1 MPLSAVIVD
10 DEQLARDEL
19 AYLLKSAGDVDVVAQ
34 GKNGLEAVNLIK
46 EHNPDLVFLDVQM
59 PGLDGFG
66 VIKKLL
72 DRKVPLPKIVF
83 ATAFDQY
90 AVKAFEVNAVDYILK
105 PFDKKRVAQSVEKV
119 RGLIESGAGSDEKFE
134 TLVRM
139 LEPQK
144 SQTAKILVKAA
155 GRLFLADPKDICY
168 ASIED
173 GVITVVTSGVSG
185 MEGQSNCRT
194 LEELLDSLDTKLF
207 WRAQRSAVVNI
218 NRIREVVPWFK
229 SSYQLRM
236 DDKKQ
241 SEIPVSRAQTRR
253 LRELFG
259 LCFSFGKE
267 ARGRPKRQSSSGALC
282 SGEKFPRRIGLGFR
296 NS

>member
-19 AYLLKSAGDVDVVAQ
+19 AYLLKNLGDVEVVAQ
-34 GKNGLEAVNLIK
+34 GKNGIEAVNLIR
-46 EHNPDLVFLDVQM
+46 EHSPDMVFLDVQM

-72 DRKVPLPKIVF
+72 DKKLPLPKIVF
-83 ATAFDQY
+83 STAFDQY
-90 AVKAFEVNAVDYILK
+90 AVKAFEVNAVDYLLK
-105 PFDKKRVAQSVEKV
+105 PFDKKRVAQSVEKA
-119 RGLIESGAGSDEKFE
+119 RATMEPSSASSDKLD

-139 LEPQK
+139 LEAQKQPQT
-144 SQTAKILVKAA
+144 SKILLKST
-155 GRLFLADPKDICY
+155 GRLFLVSQRDICF

-173 GVITVVTSGVSG
+173 GIITVVTSGANG

-194 LEELLDSLDTKLF
+194 LEELLDSLDPNLF
-207 WRAQRSAVVNI
+207 WRAHRSYLVNI
-218 NRIREVVPWFK
+218 NRIKEVVPWFK

-241 SEIPVSRAQTRR
+241 TEIPVARAQTKR
-253 LRELFG
+253 LRELFK
-259 LCFSFGKE
+259 L
-267 ARGRPKRQSSSGALC
+267 
-282 SGEKFPRRIGLGFR
+282 
-296 NS
+296 

>member
-1 MPLSAVIVD
+1 MSLSAVIVD

-19 AYLLKSAGDVDVVAQ
+19 AFLLKGVGDVDVVAQ
-34 GKNGLEAVNLIK
+34 GKNGVEAVNLIR
-46 EHNPDLVFLDVQM
+46 EHKPDLVFLDVQM

-72 DRKVPLPKIVF
+72 DKKLPLPKIVF

-90 AVKAFEVNAVDYILK
+90 AVKAFEVNAVDYLLK
-105 PFDKKRVAQSVEKV
+105 PFDKKRVAQSVQRAREKV
-119 RGLIESGAGSDEKFE
+119 EPADLSTGRLES
-134 TLVRM
+134 LVKM
-139 LEPQK
+139 LESQK
-144 SQTAKILVKAA
+144 TQAAKILLKAA
-155 GRLFLADPKDICY
+155 GRLFLVDQKDICY

-173 GVITVVTSGVSG
+173 GVITVVTSGTAG

-194 LEELLDSLDTKLF
+194 LEELLDSLDPHHF
-207 WRAQRSAVVNI
+207 WRAHRSYLVNI
-218 NRIREVVPWFK
+218 NRIKEVVPWFK

-241 SEIPVSRAQTRR
+241 AEIPVSRSQTRR

-259 LCFSFGKE
+259 L
-267 ARGRPKRQSSSGALC
+267 
-282 SGEKFPRRIGLGFR
+282 
-296 NS
+296 

>member
-1 MPLSAVIVD
+1 MSLSAVIVD

-19 AYLLKSAGDVDVVAQ
+19 AFLLKDVGDVDVVAQ
-34 GKNGLEAVNLIK
+34 GKNGVEGVNLIR

-72 DRKVPLPKIVF
+72 DKKVTLPKIVF

-90 AVKAFEVNAVDYILK
+90 AVKAFEVNAVDYLLK
-105 PFDKKRVAQSVEKV
+105 PFDKKRVAQSVQKV
-119 RGLIESGAGSDEKFE
+119 RAKLESGSASSDKLE

-139 LEPQK
+139 LESQK
-144 SQTAKILVKAA
+144 PSASKILIKAG
-155 GRLFLADPKDICY
+155 GRLFLVNQKDIGF
-168 ASIED
+168 ASIEE
-173 GVITVVTSGVSG
+173 GVITVVTSGSNG
-185 MEGQSNCRT
+185 IEGQSNCRT
-194 LEELLDSLDTKLF
+194 LEELLDSLDPNLF
-207 WRAQRSAVVNI
+207 WRAHRSYLVNI
-218 NRIREVVPWFK
+218 NRIKEVVPWFK

-241 SEIPVSRAQTRR
+241 TEIPVSRAQTKR

-259 LCFSFGKE
+259 L
-267 ARGRPKRQSSSGALC
+267 
-282 SGEKFPRRIGLGFR
+282 
-296 NS
+296 

>member
-1 MPLSAVIVD
+1 MSLSAVIVD

-19 AYLLKSAGDVDVVAQ
+19 AYLLKNADDVNVVAQ
-34 GKNGLEAVNLIK
+34 GKNGLEAVSLIK

-72 DRKVPLPKIVF
+72 DKKVPLPKIVF

-90 AVKAFEVNAVDYILK
+90 AVKAFEVNAIDYLLK
-105 PFDKKRVAQSVEKV
+105 PFDKKRVAQSIQKARAKQESEGLPAERIDALVKMLESQKQPAVKV
-119 RGLIESGAGSDEKFE
+119 LLKAMG
-134 TLVRM
+134 RM
-139 LEPQK
+139 L
-144 SQTAKILVKAA
+144 LVDQ
-155 GRLFLADPKDICY
+155 REICY
-168 ASIED
+168 AWIEE
-173 GVITVVTSGVSG
+173 GIITVVTGG
-185 MEGQSNCRT
+185 ANGIEGQSNCRT
-194 LEELLDSLDTKLF
+194 LEELLESLDANLF
-207 WRAQRSAVVNI
+207 WRAHRSYLVNI

-241 SEIPVSRAQTRR
+241 TEVPVSRAQTKR

-259 LCFSFGKE
+259 L
-267 ARGRPKRQSSSGALC
+267 
-282 SGEKFPRRIGLGFR
+282 
-296 NS
+296 

>member
-1 MPLSAVIVD
+1 MSLSAVIVD

-19 AYLLKSAGDVDVVAQ
+19 AFLLKIVGDVDVVAQ
-34 GKNGLEAVNLIK
+34 GKYGVEAVQLIR
-46 EHNPDLVFLDVQM
+46 EHSPDLVFLDVQM

-90 AVKAFEVNAVDYILK
+90 AVKAFEVNAVDYLLK
-105 PFDKKRVAQSVEKV
+105 PFDKKRVAQSVQKARAKV
-119 RGLIESGAGSDEKFE
+119 ESNGPTSDKLE

-139 LEPQK
+139 LESQRPQA
-144 SQTAKILVKAA
+144 SKILLKAA
-155 GRLFLADPKDICY
+155 GRLFLVNQKDICF
-168 ASIED
+168 ASIEE
-173 GVITVVTSGVSG
+173 GTITVVTGGPAS
-185 MEGQSNCRT
+185 MEGHSNCRT
-194 LEELLDSLDTKLF
+194 LEELLDSLDPNLF
-207 WRAQRSAVVNI
+207 WRAHRSYLVNI

-241 SEIPVSRAQTRR
+241 TEIPVSRAQTKR

-259 LCFSFGKE
+259 L
-267 ARGRPKRQSSSGALC
+267 
-282 SGEKFPRRIGLGFR
+282 
-296 NS
+296 

>member
-19 AYLLKSAGDVDVVAQ
+19 AFLLKDVGDVDVVAQ
-34 GKNGLEAVNLIK
+34 GKNGLEGVNLIR

-72 DRKVPLPKIVF
+72 DKKINLPKIVF

-90 AVKAFEVNAVDYILK
+90 AVKAFEVNAVDYLLK
-105 PFDKKRVAQSVEKV
+105 PFDKKRVAQSVQKV
-119 RGLIESGAGSDEKFE
+119 RAKLESGSASSDKLE

-139 LEPQK
+139 LESQKPQA
-144 SQTAKILVKAA
+144 SKILIKAG
-155 GRLFLADPKDICY
+155 GRLFLVNQKDIGF
-168 ASIED
+168 ASIEE
-173 GVITVVTSGVSG
+173 GVITVVTSGPSG

-194 LEELLDSLDTKLF
+194 LEELLDSLDPNLF
-207 WRAQRSAVVNI
+207 WRAHRSYLVNI
-218 NRIREVVPWFK
+218 NRIKEVVPWFK

-241 SEIPVSRAQTRR
+241 TEIPVSRAQTKR

-259 LCFSFGKE
+259 L
-267 ARGRPKRQSSSGALC
+267 
-282 SGEKFPRRIGLGFR
+282 
-296 NS
+296 

>member
-1 MPLSAVIVD
+1 MSLSAVIVD

-19 AYLLKSAGDVDVVAQ
+19 AYLLKHADDVNVVAQ
-34 GKNGLEAVNLIK
+34 GKNGLEAVSLIK
-46 EHNPDLVFLDVQM
+46 EHNPDVVFLDVQM

-72 DRKVPLPKIVF
+72 DKKIPLPKIVF

-90 AVKAFEVNAVDYILK
+90 AVKAFEVNAVDYLLK
-105 PFDKKRVAQSVEKV
+105 PFDKKRVAQSVQRARSQQAGEGLPGEK
-119 RGLIESGAGSDEKFE
+119 IDA
-134 TLVRM
+134 LVRM
-139 LEPQK
+139 L
-144 SQTAKILVKAA
+144 QTPKQTSKILLKAV
-155 GRLFLADPKDICY
+155 GRMFLVDQREICY

-173 GVITVVTSGVSG
+173 GVITVVTAGPSG
-185 MEGQSNCRT
+185 MEGHSNCRT
-194 LEELLDSLDTKLF
+194 LEELLDSLDPGLF
-207 WRAQRSAVVNI
+207 WRAHRSYLVNI

-241 SEIPVSRAQTRR
+241 SEIPVSRAQTKR

-259 LCFSFGKE
+259 L
-267 ARGRPKRQSSSGALC
+267 
-282 SGEKFPRRIGLGFR
+282 
-296 NS
+296 